1 MTCGEINKLSKQEF
15 QPFVPTYDYI
25 KFSDYTRPLI
35 GAATFGLVLSFIV
48 SALAFCLSGPLMA
61 GMMFLI
67 CLAVY
72 TVQFPLGFLLSAFMH
87 HCLFLHRLRK
97 HGPTWYMR
105 QQALDVSK
113 EEAFELCL
121 AACGQFDRARIIDY
135 DEQNGLVRLQ
145 VKGNFWITVDRLVAI
160 QVKETGPRQSTLY
173 VDSQIKLTRFRS
185 RLIKATW
192 GEKWHPIVFRTDR
205 NLNNKLMNVITNY
218 IDSVPNWDHRH
229 VSVQEKLENLDN
241 YVHPVAEVSEQN
253 GDTVSGAEAA

>member
-1 MTCGEINKLSKQEF
+1 MACGGEVSEQRFEH
-15 QPFVPTYDYI
+15 FVPTYDYI
-25 KFSDYTRPLI
+25 KFGDYTRPLM

-48 SALAFCLSGPLMA
+48 STLAFFVSGPLMA

-97 HGPTWYMR
+97 HGPTWYIR
-105 QQALDVSK
+105 KQTLDIPK
-113 EEAFELCL
+113 AEAFELCL
-121 AACGQFDRARIIDY
+121 AACGQIERARISDY
-135 DEQNGLVRLQ
+135 DEKNGVVRLQ
-145 VKGNFWITVDRLVAI
+145 VKGNFWITVDRMVAI
-160 QVKETGPRQSTLY
+160 QVQESGPRSSVLY

-192 GEKWHPIVFRTDR
+192 GEKWYPIVFRTDR
-205 NLNNKLMNVITNY
+205 NLNNKLMNVITNF

-229 VSVQEKLENLDN
+229 VSVEQKLEDLDN
-241 YVHPVAEVSEQN
+241 YVHPTLNSTTE
-253 GDTVSGAEAA
+253 DDLHHAA